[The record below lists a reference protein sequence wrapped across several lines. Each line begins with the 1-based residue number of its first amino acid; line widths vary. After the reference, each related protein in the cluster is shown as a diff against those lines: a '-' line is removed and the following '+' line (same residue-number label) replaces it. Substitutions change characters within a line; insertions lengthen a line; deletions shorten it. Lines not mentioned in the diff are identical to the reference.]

1 MNIPQKR
8 RPRQKREATGA
19 RNNGEREGNLRKKRS
34 NKASAPLLHTLQ
46 KYPWRQHSDIQMI
59 APSSLHIID
68 ATTDER
74 RVQEAATV
82 CQTLRQRGCAIV
94 RVVDDP
100 ATLRRQADE
109 FASLRHDLSPAHATP
124 SGARSM
130 GGITKYYGAGVDPR
144 VMQIRLQPAIRH
156 IFALI
161 HQVEPDQ
168 LAVSVDAVALLG
180 VDAQRPRR
188 RASHAESARKA
199 YLRETG
205 GALEAHVDISPR
217 GRSAGVVIEEQLAA
231 SGGFGY
237 SVQGQYVVEPVCEG
251 GAAFVYAEGDHT
263 GPRAVGDFVTGSRD
277 DFTPLSEA
285 GYERYSSTWKSVE
298 QIPGGVLILW
308 LSRTPHG
315 NKLASFGAATPKR
328 GGVFVC
334 WMPRALSG
342 TREQQN
348 ALRKRKL
355 DAALEGR
362 TGDHWPNML
371 ARKYGGAHYSNQN
384 GKTNVLYGMTKGQQ
398 MGAPPWSENMRADVF
413 EAL

>member
-1 MNIPQKR
+1 M
-8 RPRQKREATGA
+8 
-19 RNNGEREGNLRKKRS
+19 
-34 NKASAPLLHTLQ
+34 
-46 KYPWRQHSDIQMI
+46 QMI
-59 APSSLHIID
+59 TASSLHIID
-68 ATTDER
+68 GTTDER
-74 RVQEAATV
+74 RVQEAGTV
-82 CQTLRQRGCAIV
+82 CQTLRERGCAIV
-94 RVVDDP
+94 RVVDDS
-100 ATLRRQADE
+100 ATLCRQADE
-109 FASLRHDLSPAHATP
+109 FATLRHDLSSAYATP

-130 GGITKYYGAGVDPR
+130 GGITKFYGAGVDPR
-144 VMQIRLQPAIRH
+144 VREMRLQPAIRH
-156 IFALI
+156 MFALI
-161 HQVEPDQ
+161 HQVEPSK
-168 LAVSVDAVALLG
+168 LAVSVDAIAMLG

-188 RASHAESARKA
+188 RASSAESARKA

-217 GRSAGVVIEEQLAA
+217 GRSAGVIIEEQLAA

-237 SVQGQYVVEPVCEG
+237 SVQGQYVVEPVCDG

-263 GPRAVGDFVTGSRD
+263 GSRTIDDFVSGSRD
-277 DFTPLSEA
+277 DFTPLSEQ
-285 GYERYSSTWKSVE
+285 GYERYRSTWKSVE
-298 QIPGGVLILW
+298 NIPAGVLILW

-315 NKLASFGAATPKR
+315 NKLASAGAATPLR

-342 TREQQN
+342 TRDEQE

-362 TGDHWPNML
+362 TGDHWPNTL

-384 GKTNVLYGMTKGQQ
+384 GKTKVLYGTTKGQQ
-398 MGAPPWSENMRADVF
+398 MGAPPWSETLCAEVF